1 MKNVKLGQRLIG
13 SFLIMALIVG
23 ITGIFG
29 AITLNRVGDRTQNML
44 QNLTNQQKL
53 VLLMGVTQKVCHVY
67 LLQAALIQDD
77 AARFEG
83 YVEDYRMKRDLF
95 RSQCEILLKGNEKLG
110 IKAAPKGSVIE
121 QRTNSALQAWTKFEG
136 VAEELISTKKRL
148 LSGGG
153 AAALASVRL
162 HKLAEEDLALANDKA
177 KEIVDDLLVAIGS
190 QITEANKEVGDIQRW
205 APFAFMAAIVLAIG
219 AAILLG
225 ILTTRYIVRR
235 IKKMGHALDLGAEGD
250 LRVTVEI
257 DSGDEL
263 GKLSSDFNLMVERLC
278 EMVVKVNRSTM
289 ELKGISAKIT
299 DASYQVISAAGIQAK
314 GVNETSSAVIE
325 ISSSVKRVGQSVDK
339 LSVSASESSS
349 SILQMA
355 ASIEEVAL
363 NVDTLAQSVEDVSA
377 SIVEMAASVKQ
388 IGGNVQR
395 LMDASTTTACSIAQM
410 DSSIKQVERN
420 ALDTVA
426 ISDEVRSDAESGKQS
441 VEATILGINEI
452 RRASKITSES
462 IESLYSKAEDIG
474 KILLVIDEVAEQ
486 TNLLALNAA
495 IIAAQ
500 AGSYGK
506 GFAVVADEI
515 KELAERTS
523 TSTREISQVIKG
535 VQDETQRAVE
545 SISMAEKSIENG
557 EILSQKSG
565 EALNKIVVGVQK
577 STDRMGEIARATIE
591 QAKGS
596 QMIREAMEQV
606 SEMVSQIARATGE
619 QSRGSDM
626 IMVAVER
633 MKGLTGEVRRS
644 TREQA
649 KVGNFIAQATENIT
663 GMIHQ
668 IKVATDEQRRGSE
681 QIVHAV
687 RDIQQST
694 QTNMSATKVLDEA
707 VNNLSGQIEVFQ
719 SELSGFKV

>member
-53 VLLMGVTQKVCHVY
+53 VLLMAVAQKVCHVY
-67 LLQAALIQDD
+67 LLQSALIQDD

-95 RSQCEILLKGNEKLG
+95 RSQCEILLKGNAKLG
-110 IKAAPKGSVIE
+110 IKAAPKGGVIE
-121 QRTNSALQAWTKFEG
+121 QRTASALQAWAKFEG

-162 HKLAEEDLALANDKA
+162 HKLAEEDLAQANDKA

-190 QITEANKEVGDIQRW
+190 QITEANKEVSEIQRW

-235 IKKMGHALDLGAEGD
+235 IKKMGHALDRGAEGD

-278 EMVVKVNRSTM
+278 EMVVKVNRSTL

-535 VQDETQRAVE
+535 VQDETHRAVE
-545 SISMAEKSIENG
+545 SISMAEKSITNG
-557 EILSQKSG
+557 ELLSQKSG

-707 VNNLSGQIEVFQ
+707 VNNLSGQIDVFQ